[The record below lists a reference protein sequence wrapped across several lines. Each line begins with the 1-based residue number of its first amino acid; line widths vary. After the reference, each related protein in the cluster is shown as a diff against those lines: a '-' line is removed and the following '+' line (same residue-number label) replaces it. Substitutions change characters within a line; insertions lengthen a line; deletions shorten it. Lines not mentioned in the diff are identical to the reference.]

1 MNMTNNVTAK
11 VFGELLAKGMS
22 LADVDM
28 NYTVK
33 SEAIDALCEIKNA
46 LLGEKT
52 DEDKVKAVSSVLEKY
67 MIL

>member
-28 NYTVK
+28 NYSVK

-46 LLGEKT
+46 LSGEKT
-52 DEDKVKAVSSVLEKY
+52 DADKVRAVSSVLEKY